1 MMMMMRQGPA
11 ASELYRISVFHYFI
25 FKCRLTFDTL
35 LKFRNDRKEVQM
47 KCSLADA
54 VIVIQVKGEHAPTQE
69 VKCFSSPAVP
79 GHGKVYP

>member
-1 MMMMMRQGPA
+1 
-11 ASELYRISVFHYFI
+11 
-25 FKCRLTFDTL
+25 
-35 LKFRNDRKEVQM
+35 M